1 MDHPAN
7 IKKRVNKIT
16 QTGIPKRWK
25 NEKRPQKARPAELLP
40 IFTRGRANGAIMVE
54 WCEN

>member
-25 NEKRPQKARPAELLP
+25 NEKQPKKARPAELLP